1 MKKITVMVIIFT
13 MAMIVYSANAATIGY
28 IDGQKVFSSYEKTKK
43 VQEQLKK
50 KEQLLQDEVA
60 KRQKQVE
67 KEKNKNISD
76 GDLRKLVEKFKQEL
90 EPQQNDMIES
100 QKKMM
105 QEIQDD
111 IVKASEAIAKR
122 MGFEVVL
129 DKQIIIT
136 GGTDITDEVIKQL
149 NKK

>member
-1 MKKITVMVIIFT
+1 MKKITVMIIIFT
-13 MAMIVYSANAATIGY
+13 MAMMVYSANAATIGY
-28 IDGQKVFSSYEKTKK
+28 IDSQKVISSYEKTKK
-43 VQEQLKK
+43 AQEQFKK
-50 KEQLLQDEVA
+50 KEQFFQDEVA

-76 GDLRKLVEKFKQEL
+76 GDLRRLAEKFNKEL
-90 EPQQNDMIES
+90 EPQRNDMIES

-111 IVKASEAIAKR
+111 LVKATEATAKR
-122 MGFEVVL
+122 MGIEVVM
-129 DKQIIIT
+129 DKQLIIT

-149 NKK
+149 NK